1 MIAFADAFK
10 ERAQEAVYTDADG
23 KEKPYV
29 KRTIVRADRE
39 FIQQHGLML
48 TKVRDLEN
56 LDELYQDLDMAPLL
70 AAYNDFLER
79 EYIEDTGS
87 VTEREKEDRAIDGI
101 KNMVAW
107 LEGIERV
114 DKGAMALEAEA
125 ERVASLLSTGTT
137 YMFSEDDSMLLAL
150 VTPAVSLDQMD
161 QTIEGA
167 ASLREVIR
175 DLQEEIEG
183 LEVRMAGMPVLMLD
197 EMEVGFGDMESS
209 ASGFI
214 ALTIGRLNLFTL
226 SFAIILIGLGI
237 DFSIHLAAA
246 FTTARSR
253 GLDATESTR
262 EMFRKAGPGV
272 VTGALTTSAA
282 FLVLGLTGL
291 DALVELGIVL
301 GAGIVLT
308 LLASITALPAML
320 VIHTR
325 IAERIRGDKARQPKP
340 VRLALPFLGSMGDV
354 IRRHPWPVAILFLL
368 LTGGAVWLASRA
380 QFEADMMEIEPPDMQ
395 SVTLHRDIIDRFELH
410 PDYSIFTTD
419 DFEVTRK
426 AVKRLKKN
434 RLIGRV
440 DAITEFLPSDKE
452 QKKRKRRIEPIRERM
467 RELLEPEVI
476 VGLPGGPVLGDLP
489 SYMTAETVP
498 ADQTKLLMGEIDRFQ
513 MNVQEIGQLAYQ
525 SMKNRL
531 HKTCERITGGEDERF
546 SRILTLNKRLAK
558 REELARDMAAY
569 QRAYVPRLAEKLE
582 RMGDTSPIT
591 LETLPDEIR
600 DRYMSAEGRNLV
612 TVYSSV
618 DVWQFDKMDL
628 FLAATRKVSE
638 RVTGSVVLVDRL
650 IVMLGSA
657 GLAATLL
664 ALGAVFVIL
673 LIDFRSFRYAI
684 VGTIPLLAGFA
695 WMLGSFVLLGW
706 KSDVANVAA
715 IPLILGIGIDD
726 SVHMLH
732 GLKREGLSGMSDV
745 LRHTGRA
752 LVLTSLTTGI
762 AFGSIAFASHV
773 GLAGMGLLLVL
784 GVGAC
789 LITSLGLLPALARII
804 FKKEES
810 KTRTEEVSHAS

>member
-1 MIAFADAFK
+1 
-10 ERAQEAVYTDADG
+10 
-23 KEKPYV
+23 
-29 KRTIVRADRE
+29 
-39 FIQQHGLML
+39 
-48 TKVRDLEN
+48 
-56 LDELYQDLDMAPLL
+56 
-70 AAYNDFLER
+70 
-79 EYIEDTGS
+79 
-87 VTEREKEDRAIDGI
+87 
-101 KNMVAW
+101 
-107 LEGIERV
+107 
-114 DKGAMALEAEA
+114 
-125 ERVASLLSTGTT
+125 
-137 YMFSEDDSMLLAL
+137 
-150 VTPAVSLDQMD
+150 
-161 QTIEGA
+161 
-167 ASLREVIR
+167 
-175 DLQEEIEG
+175 
-183 LEVRMAGMPVLMLD
+183 
-197 EMEVGFGDMESS
+197 
-209 ASGFI
+209 
-214 ALTIGRLNLFTL
+214 
-226 SFAIILIGLGI
+226 
-237 DFSIHLAAA
+237 
-246 FTTARSR
+246 
-253 GLDATESTR
+253 
-262 EMFRKAGPGV
+262 
-272 VTGALTTSAA
+272 
-282 FLVLGLTGL
+282 
-291 DALVELGIVL
+291 
-301 GAGIVLT
+301 
-308 LLASITALPAML
+308 ML

-340 VRLALPFLGSMGDV
+340 VRLALPFLGTMGDA
-354 IRRHPWPVAILFLL
+354 IRRRPWPVTIVFLL
-368 LTGGAVWLASRA
+368 LTGGAVWLSTRA
-380 QFEADMMEIEPPDMQ
+380 EFEPDMMEIEPPDMQ

-419 DFEVTRK
+419 DFEVTRA
-426 AVKRLKKN
+426 AVKKLKKN

-440 DAITEFLPSDKE
+440 DAITEFLPSVKE

-489 SYMTAETVP
+489 SHMAAETVP
-498 ADQTKLLMGEIDRFQ
+498 AEQTELLLAELGRFQ
-513 MNVQEIGQLAYQ
+513 MNVQEIGQLAFT

-531 HKTCERITGGEDERF
+531 HSTCERLTGGEDERF
-546 SRILTLNKRLAK
+546 SRILALKKRLAE
-558 REELARDMAAY
+558 RGGLARDMAAY

-600 DRYMSAEGRNLV
+600 ERYMSDEGRNLV

-618 DVWQFDKMDL
+618 DVWKFDKMEL
-628 FLAATRKVSE
+628 FLNATRKVSE

-673 LIDFRSFRYAI
+673 LIDFRSLRYAI

-706 KSDVANVAA
+706 KFDVANVAA

-732 GLKREGLSGMSDV
+732 GLKREGVRGMSEV

-784 GVGAC
+784 GVGSC
-789 LITSLGLLPALARII
+789 LITSLGLLPALARIF
-804 FKKEES
+804 FKKDES
-810 KTRTEEVSHAS
+810 NTKTQEMSHAS